1 MLAYSIYGTFNDNR
15 PQIVIGPNPRAHLYP
30 ANAQDDSMWFCVL
43 DANNPTGQRV
53 NEFVVPGSRNTE
65 VPPGLQQY
73 IANPGYIVTLA
84 TQTLRASSVPQ
95 GALYAFLAQ
104 YGAGRELQR
113 LEQFNTARGCGQND
127 FVSYVLSTQG
137 GAYGYEQASDTSP
150 VRYAM
155 SLKGGP
161 PYTLCDAYT
170 FQA

>member
-1 MLAYSIYGTFNDNR
+1 MLAYSIYGTFGDNQ
-15 PQIVIGPNPRAHLYP
+15 PQIVIGPNPRALLFP

-43 DANNPTGQRV
+43 DANDSTGPRV
-53 NEFVVPGSRNTE
+53 ADYVVPGNRNTE
-65 VPPGLQQY
+65 VPAGLQQY
-73 IANPGYIVTLA
+73 ISSANYIVTLA
-84 TQTLRASSVPQ
+84 TQTLRASNVPQ
-95 GALYAFLAQ
+95 GALYTFLAQ

-127 FVSYVLSTQG
+127 FVSYVMSTQG
-137 GAYGYEQASDTSP
+137 GAYGYEQASDTNP

-155 SLKGGP
+155 SLRGGP